1 MEKPNNKHGIPNDVY
16 AGWLKEATT
25 AYEKQGNLT
34 GSAQFTHKGKTYV
47 FRKKGNYANGQPR
60 FAVTSKDAKQAT
72 QTSRDERISQSTS
85 EMDQARR
92 TEAAAQWD
100 ELVGDRKKTFTL
112 GDKTFTFDEYVKF
125 EVERSKAMTEGMKTK
140 AAAEGKTL
148 GHGTPTTDTANYA
161 ESYTQQFAESGES
174 NYATQDKIPL
184 DQTERMQQAGL
195 RVGVTE
201 AAKGEIGTAER
212 VGDPKPAAEVERILK
227 PGPEVPT
234 YSASLLSKFS
244 PYQRQQLEAAP
255 TLEAKENLIKQFK
268 TDSSGTKINAL
279 RVARNLAPAMLSIP
293 AGIAVTGQ
301 SAAAAVKNP
310 TQDNIVNAGFD
321 AANTVADLVG
331 LIPTPMTIG
340 ASEAAQRALMMGQMG
355 YNAQRRLQ
363 RMMEAEKVAS
373 MENK

>member
-1 MEKPNNKHGIPNDVY
+1 MNYNELSGSTLYRAVRQWLDNNPGKDLGDFSKETGYTGPELQVKDKKTGRIGLRNRKSDKTRADRIAQSSATMDEKIR
-16 AGWLKEATT
+16 AEAT
-25 AYEKQGNLT
+25 
-34 GSAQFTHKGKTYV
+34 
-47 FRKKGNYANGQPR
+47 
-60 FAVTSKDAKQAT
+60 
-72 QTSRDERISQSTS
+72 
-85 EMDQARR
+85 
-92 TEAAAQWD
+92 AQWD
-100 ELVGDRKKTFTL
+100 ELVGDR
-112 GDKTFTFDEYVKF
+112 DKTFKLGNKNYTFKEYVDL
-125 EVERSKAMTEGMKTK
+125 EVDRHKLETERMSKEAK
-140 AAAEGKTL
+140 AQGKTL
-148 GHGTPTTDTANYA
+148 GHGTPTTDPDRYA
-161 ESYTQQFAESGES
+161 ESYTQQFPEEGKGTAGQLGNFES
-174 NYATQDKIPL
+174 QDRIPL
-184 DQTERMQQAGL
+184 DQTDRLKQAGL
-195 RVGVTE
+195 ATSPTE
-201 AAKGEIGTAER
+201 AAQMHVGTGEIGGRLPDE
-212 VGDPKPAAEVERILK
+212 KIAATLK
-227 PGPEVPT
+227 PNEDVPT
-234 YSASLLSKFS
+234 VKASLLNKFS

-268 TDSSGTKINAL
+268 ADSSGTKINAL

-293 AGIAVTGQ
+293 AGMAVTGQ

>member
-1 MEKPNNKHGIPNDVY
+1 
-16 AGWLKEATT
+16 
-25 AYEKQGNLT
+25 
-34 GSAQFTHKGKTYV
+34 
-47 FRKKGNYANGQPR
+47 
-60 FAVTSKDAKQAT
+60 
-72 QTSRDERISQSTS
+72 
-85 EMDQARR
+85 MDQARL

-125 EVERSKAMTEGMKTK
+125 EVERSKAMTEGMKAK

-255 TLEAKENLIKQFK
+255 TLEAKEKLVQEFK
-268 TDSSGTKINAL
+268 ANPGRQARLTAGRLVRNA
-279 RVARNLAPAMLSIP
+279 APLALSIP
-293 AGIAVTGQ
+293 AGMAVAGESTM
-301 SAAAAVKNP
+301 AAVENP
-310 TQDNIVNAGFD
+310 TQDNVVNAGFD
-321 AANTVADLVG
+321 IGNSLADLVG
-331 LIPTPMTIG
+331 LVPTPLTVG
-340 ASEAAQRALMMGQMG
+340 ASEALQRALMLGQMS
-355 YNAQRRLQ
+355 YNSARTLQ
-363 RMMEAEKVAS
+363 RLTEMK
-373 MENK
+373 NK